1 MAREIIL
8 DPMLPWP
15 LIAALGCAALAVC
28 LLAAVRGL
36 PGWWI
41 RALAAVAL
49 VVALLDPSLQTED
62 REPLSDILLIAVD
75 ESASQRIA
83 DRPDQTVAAL
93 ADLLEQAEGDGLD
106 TRVARVGDGEGDAGT
121 LVMGALSEMLA
132 DVPRDRVAGAVVI
145 SDGRVHDAELA
156 PDLPAPL
163 HLLETG
169 HDTDWDRRLIVSNA
183 PSFAILDEEFTI
195 TLRIE
200 DQGDVP
206 AEMGD
211 EAEIVLAIDGGEP
224 RSYTI
229 PVNEDLE
236 LPVTLPHGGLNVIE
250 FTVPEA
256 EGELTPRNNAAVI
269 QINGVRDR
277 LRVLLVSGEP
287 HPGQR
292 TWRNLLKADSAV
304 DLVHFTIL
312 RPPGK
317 QDGVP
322 VTELS
327 LIAFPTR
334 ELFSEKIDE
343 FDLIIFDR
351 YQRRGILP
359 TIYFD
364 NVRAY
369 VEQGGALL
377 VAAGPAFATADSLY
391 RSPLAGILPAVPTSI
406 VREEGFL
413 PHVTELGE
421 KHPVTELSLIAFP
434 TRELFSEKIDEFDL
448 IIFDRYQR
456 RGILPSIYLDNVRR
470 YVEEGG
476 AMLVAAGPDFAT
488 ADSIFRSPLAPIL
501 PAAPTA
507 IVLEDGFTPA
517 ISEIGEKHPVT
528 EGLPRDYG
536 EDGAPWGRWFRQVQ
550 VEAADDAEVLME
562 GADAEPLLVL
572 NRVGAGRVAL
582 LGSDH
587 VWLWDRGFEGGGP
600 QAELLRRLAHWLMQE
615 PELEEEA
622 LTAQAL
628 GQDITVTR
636 RTLGDA
642 PGAVTVTAPDGS
654 ERVLELTE
662 EAPGRYVGH
671 LTGETQGLYR
681 MVEGEMTAV
690 IGLGPAAPREFVETI
705 ATDAVLADAIDARE
719 GGAIALEDGEPD
731 LRAVREGR
739 NAAGRGWIGWTPR
752 NAYLTADIRIL
763 SLVPAWLFLLLA
775 AGLATWAWL
784 REGRR

>member
-15 LIAALGCAALAVC
+15 LIAALGFAALAVC
-28 LLAAVRGL
+28 LLAAFRGL
-36 PGWWI
+36 PGWWL

-75 ESASQRIA
+75 ESASQQLT
-83 DRPDQTVAAL
+83 DRPDQTEAAL
-93 ADLLEQAEGDGLD
+93 ADLLQQAQGDGLD
-106 TRVARVGDGEGDAGT
+106 TRVARVGDGEGDSGT

-206 AEMGD
+206 DAMGD

-224 RSYTI
+224 RTYTI

-256 EGELTPRNNAAVI
+256 AGELTPRNNAAVI

-359 TIYFD
+359 
-364 NVRAY
+364 
-369 VEQGGALL
+369 
-377 VAAGPAFATADSLY
+377 
-391 RSPLAGILPAVPTSI
+391 
-406 VREEGFL
+406 
-413 PHVTELGE
+413 
-421 KHPVTELSLIAFP
+421 
-434 TRELFSEKIDEFDL
+434 
-448 IIFDRYQR
+448 
-456 RGILPSIYLDNVRR
+456 SIYLDNVRR

-507 IVLEDGFTPA
+507 IVLDEGFEPV
-517 ISEIGEKHPVT
+517 ISETGEKHPVT

-550 VEAADDAEVLME
+550 VEAAPDSETLME
-562 GADAEPLLVL
+562 GAEDEPLLVL

-628 GQDITVTR
+628 GQEITVTR

-642 PGAVTVTAPDGS
+642 PGAVTVTAPDGTES
-654 ERVLELTE
+654 VLELTE
-662 EAPGRYVGH
+662 EAPGRHVGRVE
-671 LTGETQGLYR
+671 GEAQGLYR
-681 MVEGEMTAV
+681 MVEGERTAV

-705 ATDAVLADAIDARE
+705 ATDAVLANAIDARE

-731 LRAVREGR
+731 LRSVREGR